1 MSNERIDLF
10 LSGQLNEQQTVL
22 LFSDILRNGVSGDFD
37 DVISSTARRL
47 IEAGWLDR
55 EGNVSLEVFEL

>member
-1 MSNERIDLF
+1 MSTDKIDLF

-22 LFSDILRNGVSGDFD
+22 LFSDIIRNGALSDFD
-37 DVISSTARRL
+37 DVISFTAIRL

>member
-1 MSNERIDLF
+1 MSTDKIDLF

-22 LFSDILRNGVSGDFD
+22 LFSDIIRNGALSDFD
-37 DVISSTARRL
+37 DVISFTAIRL
-47 IEAGWLDR
+47 IEARWLDR

>member
-1 MSNERIDLF
+1 MSTDKIDLF

-22 LFSDILRNGVSGDFD
+22 LFSDIIRNGALSDFD
-37 DVISSTARRL
+37 DAISFTAIRL